1 LTRYLF
7 RRTYDGFVALNR
19 PGATDFVA
27 AGLYDPCAPTADQTL
42 DFLEW
47 LVAQGFSVDEL
58 RAATESGSL
67 IALIGDSTRHADVHL
82 SGVEV
87 SIRSRISIEQL
98 VEFQRASGLTSFPLD
113 APRYTEADTAAFEL
127 LLDASKLFSWA
138 ELMQFLRVVGSAMA
152 SVGSAANTLFLH
164 DVEQPLRQAGAS
176 DLELAT
182 QGVESMRLARGI
194 TPVLGMLFRLHLD
207 QAIVQ
212 SRLAQGDATELGLTV
227 SMAVGFV
234 DLVGFTPRSAA
245 MTPRDLAELVSRFEA
260 IAHDIVTDHGGRLVK
275 FIGDEV
281 MFVAVDAGTGCD
293 IAVALLTT
301 FGSDPVLAP
310 RAGLAYGTVLTHGG
324 DFFGPTVNLAARLAE
339 QAVPGEALATPEVAR
354 SASAH
359 HVEPAGRRMLKGFEQ
374 PVTVVSLSASSLA
387 KS

>member
-1 LTRYLF
+1 
-7 RRTYDGFVALNR
+7 VAHNR
-19 PGATDFVA
+19 PGATEFLA

-42 DFLEW
+42 AFLEW
-47 LVAQGFSVDEL
+47 LVAQGFSLDEV
-58 RAATESGSL
+58 RSATESGRL
-67 IALIGDSTRHADVHL
+67 LELIGDSTRHADVHL

-87 SIRSRISIEQL
+87 AMRAGVSIDQL
-98 VEFQRASGLTSFPLD
+98 VEFQRAAGLTSFPLD
-113 APRYTEADTAAFEL
+113 APRYTEVDTAAFEL
-127 LLDASKLFSWA
+127 LLNASKLFSWA

-164 DVEQPLRQAGAS
+164 DVEQPLRRAGAS
-176 DLELAT
+176 DFELAT
-182 QGVESMRLARGI
+182 QGVESMRLAREI
-194 TPVLGMLFRLHLD
+194 TSVLGMLFRLHLD
-207 QAIVQ
+207 QAIAQ

-245 MTPRDLAELVSRFEA
+245 MTPSDLAELVSRFEA

-281 MFVAVDAGTGCD
+281 MFVAVDAETGCD
-293 IAVALLTT
+293 IAVALVTT
-301 FGSDPVLAP
+301 FGSDPALSP
-310 RAGLAYGTVLTHGG
+310 RAGLAYGTVLTHAG

-354 SASAH
+354 SASGH
-359 HVEPAGRRMLKGFEQ
+359 HVEPAGRRMLKGFEH
-374 PVTVVSLSASSLA
+374 PVTVVSLAAS
-387 KS
+387 